1 MLYKIQRFH
10 ELKVDDFEKRQE
22 FLAWVF
28 LQIDID
34 ENWLSNVLWTDE
46 AHFSLN
52 GEVNTQNSRIWAT
65 ENPRI
70 FTEMPLYQVR
80 VTVWCGFTSSFVI
93 GSFFFEEINERTFKT
108 DRQALSETTF
118 MQDGGPPHISRGAKQ
133 LLKDT
138 FGEYCVI
145 SRHFIHQWLS
155 RSPDLM
161 PCDFWLWG
169 YIELCVYRCW
179 PTTFAMLKASI
190 RWHVS
195 SISTDMLFNAF
206 QSAIYRLQAVF
217 ENEGRHIEQGL

>member
-1 MLYKIQRFH
+1 MSEVEEENEEEPKEKYKIQRFH
-10 ELKVDDFEKRQE
+10 ELKVGDFQKRQE
-22 FLAWVF
+22 FAAWVF

-46 AHFSLN
+46 AHFYLN

-70 FTEMPLYQVR
+70 FTEMPLYQ
-80 VTVWCGFTSSFVI
+80 
-93 GSFFFEEINERTFKT
+93 
-108 DRQALSETTF
+108 DRQALSEITF

-138 FGEYCVI
+138 FSEDCVI
-145 SRHFIHQWLS
+145 SRHFMHQWLS

-161 PCDFWLWG
+161 PSDFWQGL
-169 YIELCVYRCW
+169 YIKSHVYRCR
-179 PTTFAMLKASI
+179 PTTLSMLKASI
-190 RWHVS
+190 RRHVS
-195 SISTDMLFNAF
+195 SISTDMLFNAV
-206 QSAIYRLQAVF
+206 QSVINRLPAVF